1 MGGGEIQIG
10 NRKIDS
16 SVQVSKQKCIILNVD
31 DDTISKRV
39 AMSCGHAITPDGLA
53 EFVDA
58 EIKKKKTKIICPM
71 QNCDSEWKVSEIVKR
86 GLTTKEREH
95 LETGLTKNTLYKEG
109 LTKECL
115 RCSAYIQKGGKG
127 TRLSCPI
134 CKQKGTEYEFCWSCQ
149 NEWQNKDDFRNC
161 GNASCDINAEF
172 QKILNTCSTKD
183 LYGVQVPQVRAC
195 PNYNKGI
202 NHKQYC
208 KHMLCPSCST
218 NFCYICLSV
227 YNGRWSCGSYDTP
240 CKLSPRQKVVTKT
253 F

>member
-71 QNCDSEWKVSEIVKR
+71 QNCDSEWKVSEIAKR

-95 LETGLTKNTLYKEG
+95 LETGLTKIHSIKKVLLRNVYDAV
-109 LTKECL
+109 LTFK
-115 RCSAYIQKGGKG
+115 
-127 TRLSCPI
+127 
-134 CKQKGTEYEFCWSCQ
+134 
-149 NEWQNKDDFRNC
+149 
-161 GNASCDINAEF
+161 
-172 QKILNTCSTKD
+172 
-183 LYGVQVPQVRAC
+183 
-195 PNYNKGI
+195 
-202 NHKQYC
+202 
-208 KHMLCPSCST
+208 
-218 NFCYICLSV
+218 
-227 YNGRWSCGSYDTP
+227 
-240 CKLSPRQKVVTKT
+240 KVVKEQD
-253 F
+253 